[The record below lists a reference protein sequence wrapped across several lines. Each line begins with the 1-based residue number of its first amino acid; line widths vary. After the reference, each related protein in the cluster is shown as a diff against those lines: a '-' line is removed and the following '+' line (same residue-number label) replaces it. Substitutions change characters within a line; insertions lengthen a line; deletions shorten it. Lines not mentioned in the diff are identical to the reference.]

1 MLKQDVLRGDKAF
14 DSVYKKGRSKGDKY
28 VVLFYLKNDLDYNR
42 TAFVASK
49 KVGNSVKRHRAT
61 RLMRESFRNIGETKE
76 GYDLIFI
83 ARNSINGRK
92 CQDVLSSMKSV
103 LGKAGLFR

>member
-1 MLKQDVLRGDKAF
+1 MLKKDILRGDKAF
-14 DSVYKKGRSKGDKY
+14 DAVYNRGKSKGDKY
-28 VVLFYLKNDLDYNR
+28 VVLFYLKNELGYNR

-61 RLMRESFRNIGETKE
+61 RLMKESFRNTADAKE

-92 CQDVLSSMKSV
+92 CQDVLKSMNSV
-103 LGKAGLFR
+103 LKKAGLFR